1 MDYLYLFASALT
13 AIAVLFLPGSAV
25 TWQLPLSWTSRTAL
39 AAPVSVVIVFVAAE
53 SAARLGVSWSPL
65 PVLAVTLLFVAVT
78 ALAMLPVRLRR
89 RRASERAVQDADGG
103 HRASS
108 RSRGATRVLRRHDP
122 AVPVALA
129 IAAVV
134 TTWTFCL
141 LMGTPVEISQT
152 YDNIFHMNAIRWIEN
167 TGSAS
172 AWNVGSLTIKDHPP
186 SYYPSA
192 WHQIASLPVILF
204 NAPIWLAQNA
214 LMFVV
219 SGIVWPLGLLAISKD
234 VLGLRRVGVLATGMV
249 AGMFM
254 AFPYGPGMFGILLPF
269 LLAMTLMPA
278 LVAIV
283 ALTVRINV
291 GADVHPLTAVPLA
304 GLSAAAVAVAH
315 PQGVHAGFLLLVPM
329 IAWATVHHLIGRRW
343 AWAALCAAALAAA
356 VPAAWWVWSNL
367 RPSAASASIWI
378 AHSTEIQ
385 ALRQVLAMGI
395 PSVRQEI
402 LLVAVTLTSLV
413 IVLVAK
419 RGRFSFLALS
429 FLASGWVFYVALA
442 VNEQPLRYDVT
453 GPFYSDQWRMAA
465 IPLVVGLPAIGLAA
479 EVIAQKWASPRIVL
493 IGLVAVGGLSS
504 MSWASEWV
512 TEFAHE
518 QWRPGPLVSDDE
530 KVLLRSLPDYVPED
544 AVIATNALNGSS
556 LAYAIGDRQVLN
568 YTVSFSAPREQH
580 LLNAKLDDAQEDPK
594 VCDAMHDLGVDY
606 ALDFGPEEIG
616 EGSATYTGLNEIS
629 ETGAAEVVHQ
639 VGDAKLLRMKPCRG
653 TDGRVR

>member
-13 AIAVLFLPGSAV
+13 AIAVLFLPGSAI

-89 RRASERAVQDADGG
+89 RRASERAVQNADGG

-192 WHQIASLPVILF
+192 WHQLASLPVIMF
-204 NAPIWLAQNA
+204 SAPIWLAQNA

-219 SGIVWPLGLLAISKD
+219 SGIVWPLGLLAIAKD
-234 VLGLRRVGVLATGMV
+234 VLGLRRVGLLATGMV

-254 AFPYGPGMFGILLPF
+254 GFPYGPGVFGILLPF

-283 ALTVRINV
+283 ALAVRISTGTN
-291 GADVHPLTAVPLA
+291 VHPLVAVPLA
-304 GLSAAAVAVAH
+304 ALAAAAVAVAH

-329 IAWATVHHLIGRRW
+329 IAWTVVHHLIGRRW
-343 AWAALCAAALAAA
+343 GWAVFSAVALALAGTL
-356 VPAAWWVWSNL
+356 AWWVWTAL
-367 RPSAASASIWI
+367 RPPAASAAVWK
-378 AHSTEIQ
+378 ADSTPLQ
-385 ALRQVLAMGI
+385 ALRQIFALGF
-395 PSVRQEI
+395 PDVRQEI
-402 LLVAVTLTSLV
+402 LLAGLTLVCLV
-413 IVLVAK
+413 IAAVAH
-419 RGRFSFLALS
+419 RGRFSFLVVS
-429 FLASGWVFYVALA
+429 FAAAAWVFYVALA

-465 IPLVVGLPAIGLAA
+465 IPLVVALPAIGLAA
-479 EVIAQKWASPRIVL
+479 EVIAEKWASPRIVL
-493 IGLVAVGGLSS
+493 VGLVVVGALSS
-504 MSWASEWV
+504 MSWASERV
-512 TEFAHE
+512 VEIAHN
-518 QWRPGPLVSDDE
+518 QWRPGRLVSDDE
-530 KVLLRSLPDYVPED
+530 KVLMRSLPAYVPED